1 MAIDTVYKSI
11 TRGVAVQD
19 EHIIKERLQ
28 NGLPLKG
35 FWAGVET
42 TVYYADTYAFLVN
55 HDVSI
60 ERVAYRTKYYQFL
73 ITAILN
79 SLGVPKSKISFV
91 TESESF
97 TYNPEFIK
105 KEHQLSVL
113 ASQAG
118 IKACGNEIDETPC
131 FSPMLCP
138 GRQALAEAFLGVHFQ
153 LGGEDQRGMFNF
165 GNSVLPR
172 LGFEQKAHLVNPL
185 LPALSGSKMSSSK
198 AASTKIEF
206 LDSADDVTQKIMG
219 CVYDESQLE
228 GSGLLAMVQ
237 MVIIPF
243 TRVSASLGIKRGFS
257 CLLVNG
263 EKKTYRLYD
272 DFFSDCKKGRV
283 SGDGIK
289 AGVAE
294 MINHILEPIRQSY
307 ASNKEW
313 QDVTDL
319 AYPC

>member
-1 MAIDTVYKSI
+1 
-11 TRGVAVQD
+11 
-19 EHIIKERLQ
+19 
-28 NGLPLKG
+28 
-35 FWAGVET
+35 
-42 TVYYADTYAFLVN
+42 
-55 HDVSI
+55 
-60 ERVAYRTKYYQFL
+60 
-73 ITAILN
+73 
-79 SLGVPKSKISFV
+79 
-91 TESESF
+91 
-97 TYNPEFIK
+97 
-105 KEHQLSVL
+105 
-113 ASQAG
+113 
-118 IKACGNEIDETPC
+118 
-131 FSPMLCP
+131 
-138 GRQALAEAFLGVHFQ
+138 
-153 LGGEDQRGMFNF
+153 MFNF

-185 LPALSGSKMSSSK
+185 LPALSGAKMSSSK

-263 EKKTYRLYD
+263 EKKTYQSYD
-272 DFFSDCKKGRV
+272 DLFSDCKKGRV
-283 SGDGIK
+283 NGDGIK
-289 AGVAE
+289 DGVAE
-294 MINHILEPIRQSY
+294 MINHILEPIRKSY